1 MSSGGDARITMD
13 PATGLNRYHSSPWPR
28 DIIAYASS
36 TANDISKAAFAHV
49 QSVLAKHG
57 QRISDPEFYQ
67 ERLEHLRHTIRTA
80 YDLPQT
86 VQVAFAPSGTD
97 LEYIALLSVKGDH
110 KRPVHNILL
119 GSDEVGSGCIHSAH
133 GHYFSGETAL
143 SIETVPGM
151 PVDGLGDTSLQEF
164 PVRDEAGVAYNSI
177 EITGQIEPAIR
188 AALERSERPLV
199 HIVHGSKTGLILPHL
214 AEIDALRDKYG
225 SDIAFV
231 VDACQ
236 ARITSA
242 AIADYLQRDIMVF
255 LTGSKFMGGPPF
267 SGFALMREDMLHS
280 CGPIP
285 AGLCNIFRR
294 AEFPRAWPG
303 QERLRA
309 DSNPGLLLRLEASLF
324 ELERFQA
331 LPTAEI
337 RRITDQFREATQW
350 LCGQIGAEK
359 VHSYPPGEKEEA
371 RLHPLEMR
379 TLVTIN
385 ISDGTSLDFD
395 DATRIHK
402 AMVARDIRLGQPVRC
417 VKWGNGRFGGTLR
430 LGLSM
435 PQMIN
440 LAALDDAGL
449 AAKLRKDMATIAGAY
464 QEARDTALIA
474 ADS

>member
-1 MSSGGDARITMD
+1 MSSGGDARIIMN
-13 PATGLNRYHSSPWPR
+13 PETGLNRYHSSPWPR

-36 TANDISKAAFAHV
+36 TANDISKAAFTHV
-49 QSVLAKHG
+49 QSVLAEYG
-57 QRISDPEFYQ
+57 PQISTPAFYQ
-67 ERLEHLRHTIRTA
+67 KRLERLRNTVRTA
-80 YDLPQT
+80 YELPETTQI
-86 VQVAFAPSGTD
+86 AFAPSGTD
-97 LEYIALLSVKGDH
+97 LEYIALLSVSGDQ

-143 SIETVPGM
+143 GIETIPGM
-151 PVDGLGDTSLQEF
+151 PVEGLGDTSLQEF
-164 PVRDEAGVAYNSI
+164 PVRDAAGVAYNSI
-177 EITGQIEPAIR
+177 EITGQIDPAIR

-214 AEIDALRDKYG
+214 DEIDALRNKYG
-225 SDIAFV
+225 ADIAFV

-236 ARITSA
+236 ARITSQ

-267 SGFALMREDMLHS
+267 SGFALMPEKLLHR

-285 AGLCNIFRR
+285 AGLCHIFRR
-294 AEFPRAWPG
+294 AEFPVAWPG

-324 ELERFQA
+324 ELERFQSLA
-331 LPTAEI
+331 IAEI
-337 RRITDQFREATQW
+337 GRITDQFREATQW
-350 LCGQIGAEK
+350 LCDQIGAEK

-385 ISDGTSLDFD
+385 ISGDTSLDFD

-402 AMVARDIRLGQPVRC
+402 AMVAKDIRLGQPVRC

-435 PQMIN
+435 PQMIS
-440 LAALDDAGL
+440 LASLDDRGL
-449 AAKLRKDMATIAGAY
+449 AAKLRQDMTTIAAAY

-474 ADS
+474 AET